1 MKRLQIL
8 VFIWILCVVLNP
20 LQAQE
25 CSFEAPIIENQYQFI
40 TLNQASLHAFS
51 TIPINEWRWYESDG
65 ITPIQNNSHIY
76 TYKKNYPLFESDT
89 TLTFFVSYI
98 ATDAT
103 TGLQCESEKREAKIF
118 FVIGDCQMP
127 TNVTLSS
134 SDPDLALC
142 PGDSLTITSNSQ
154 QNTTYYEFM
163 WYKDSITPFTK
174 ILGPYAHI
182 TSSKYIVTYENPG
195 TYFLLVKNRDVFNQ
209 PVCSKHASITITSA
223 ESPTPPITTSATM
236 YEDDVTIPELRTD
249 ADTDVWYSDALCTT
263 QISVGSSYVP
273 SQKPTHTETFYVRRS
288 NQYSCYSDT
297 VPVRLVYIT
306 NEFMFES
313 QQLQETIDSAE
324 TLITQA
330 QELKAD
336 ELRTYQAG
344 AIADLQ
350 DEIDAAQAVLENL
363 LATTQDVQQA
373 NASLKQAIETFHSME
388 ITDILYTTSHL
399 YIYPNPC
406 NDILYIANTS
416 EYIGIRITNTVGV
429 VVFES
434 EQTICSIAH
443 IPNGVYTV
451 EVLTKSGV
459 YRELV
464 IKQ

>member
-1 MKRLQIL
+1 MKRLQFL
-8 VFIWILCVVLNP
+8 FFYWILCIAVNP

-40 TLNQASLHAFS
+40 TQNQASLYAYS
-51 TIPINEWRWYESDG
+51 TIPIDEWRWYESDG
-65 ITPIQNNSHIY
+65 ITPIQNNSHMY

-118 FVIGDCQMP
+118 FVKGDCQP
-127 TNVTLSS
+127 ITNVILSS
-134 SDPDLALC
+134 SDSDVTLC
-142 PGDSLTITSNSQ
+142 PGDSLTISSNNQ
-154 QNTTYYEFM
+154 QNTTDFEFI

-174 ILGPYAHI
+174 IYGPIAHI
-182 TSSKYIVTYENPG
+182 SASKYIVTYENPG
-195 TYFLLVKNRDVFNQ
+195 TYFLLVKNRVVFNQ

-223 ESPTPPITTSATM
+223 ESPTTPITTSATM

-249 ADTDVWYSDALCTT
+249 ADTDVWYSDVLCTT
-263 QISVGSSYVP
+263 QLSVGSSYVP
-273 SQKPTHTETFYVRRS
+273 SQKPVQTETFYVRRS

-306 NEFMFES
+306 NEHMLES

-336 ELRTYQAG
+336 RLRTYQAG
-344 AIADLQ
+344 AIVDLQ
-350 DEIDAAQAVLENL
+350 DEIDAAQAVLENV

-388 ITDILYTTSHL
+388 ITDILYTTSYL

-416 EYIGIRITNTVGV
+416 EYIGVRITNAVGV